1 MPSKPDLTLELIDAN
16 GELLDEAALV
26 TFRNM
31 MTGGIKSARSAPG
44 KVLAV
49 RGLDRGATGL
59 YRVEADPGGYLAS
72 GKFVSIPSAGVE
84 ETIQFAIDPRKVTS
98 VDFPSFARLDP
109 DAKTLLDASDAV
121 SAFPGLSG
129 TDLYAAL
136 DDIRKAGFLN
146 IVTKSRATPLLN
158 GRAVS
163 SYFESLNDLR
173 GDRFFC
179 VVSQELRD
187 EVKNACPTLFHEAP
201 GNLHHPPAGFTP
213 AGSYKTLDQYGN
225 LQLTFFAANTEWVA
239 DVDIDNAQGLEHV
252 FQVLHNELT
261 GRPTHP
267 YDIREIL
274 MVYQHLDA
282 GYRFNL

>member
-16 GELLDEAALV
+16 GDLLDEATLV
-26 TFRNM
+26 TFRNL
-31 MTGGIKSARSAPG
+31 MTGNIKSARGAPG

-59 YRVEADPGGYLAS
+59 YRVEADPSGYLAS

-98 VDFPSFARLDP
+98 VDFPPFATLDP
-109 DAKTLLDASDAV
+109 EARRLLDASDAV
-121 SAFPGLSG
+121 SAFTGLTG
-129 TDLYAAL
+129 ANLYAAL
-136 DDIRKAGFLN
+136 DDIRKAGFMN

-158 GRAVS
+158 GRSVS
-163 SYFESLNDLR
+163 SYFDELRDLR

-187 EVKNACPTLFHEAP
+187 EVKNASPTFFHEAP
-201 GNLHHPPAGFTP
+201 GNLHHPPAGFSP
-213 AGSYKTLDQYGN
+213 AGSYKTLDRYGN
-225 LQLTFFAANTEWVA
+225 LQLTFFAATTEWVA

-274 MVYQHLDA
+274 MVYQQLDA